1 MKNVQARIRWLRPE
15 EGGRATPP
23 PGPVYSTVAR
33 FKQLAARWPQEAWS
47 VVIKLKEPP
56 DREGRMTV
64 EIRML
69 VDGAPEGLLEPGS
82 EFELFEGQRCV
93 ASGEVLQEGLTLPSE
108 SRTEDREQ

>member
-1 MKNVQARIRWLRPE
+1 MTTAHARIRWLRPD

-47 VVIKLKEPP
+47 VVLKLKEPP
-56 DREGRMTV
+56 DAEGWMTV

-69 VDGAPEGLLEPGS
+69 VEGAPEGLLAPGS
-82 EFELFEGQRCV
+82 VFELFEGRQCV
-93 ASGEVLQEGLTLPSE
+93 ASGEVLRGC
-108 SRTEDREQ
+108 